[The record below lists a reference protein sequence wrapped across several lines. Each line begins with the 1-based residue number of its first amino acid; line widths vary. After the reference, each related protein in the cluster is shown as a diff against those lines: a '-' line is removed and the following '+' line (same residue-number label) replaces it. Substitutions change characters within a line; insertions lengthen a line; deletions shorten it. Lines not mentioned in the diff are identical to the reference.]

1 MGWWQVNADT
11 LARSRFVVSPLAET
25 FACLKLLHA
34 GVAAHPGER
43 AWLDAHLPAH
53 RRRLAGDPVTALLV
67 RAGLGRGW
75 IADFLTP
82 APREGEG
89 FEEGVA
95 RVRATRPDQARAD
108 LAVSLGGPL
117 PADLDRDDLPA
128 RAAALLEDVWTEAVR
143 PDWDRRRRVLEADV
157 VARTARVSRGGW
169 AAVLD
174 ALRPGTR
181 WLGDGRLQINAN
193 PYPPR
198 ELSGAELVLVPV
210 TAQRRGWVSWEE
222 PERYAVVYPCTG
234 VLADDGVRRVPAALG
249 ALLGP
254 ARAGVLTLLGSP
266 MSTSQLVGVTGQGLG
281 SVGRHLRVLLEAGLV
296 ERRRAGRSVLY
307 SRTAAGEVLIEASGP
322 GAAEVRE
329 EGGARGDGGPW
340 EGGAR
345 GDGGAREGDARE
357 GDAREGDAREGD
369 AREGDAREGD
379 AREAGAREAGARGDG
394 GP

>member
-82 APREGEG
+82 TPREDEG

-198 ELSGAELVLVPV
+198 DLSGAELVLVPV

-222 PERYAVVYPCTG
+222 PERYAVVYPCSG

-322 GAAEVRE
+322 GAAGVRE

-357 GDAREGDAREGD
+357 GDAREGDARE
-369 AREGDAREGD
+369 
-379 AREAGAREAGARGDG
+379 AGAREAGARGDG